1 MERFMIM
8 KITEVK
14 KKNGTTVYRANVY
27 LGVDSVTGK
36 KIKTSITGRTKKEV
50 GRKVKHAQQDF
61 EKTGAT
67 RFSFQMDIKT
77 IEDLAQV
84 WLENYQNAV
93 KPQTLR
99 NTKQYIKI
107 HILPYIGKM
116 SLEKFSTPVAQKF
129 INDLARRFNQF
140 DKVRSVPSRM
150 FQYAVV
156 LQLVQHNPVRD
167 TMLPRKNKPRTKK
180 VKYIQPEDLKKFLD
194 YIDEIGQKNFARFNY
209 TVAFKLLLATGVRIG
224 ELSALEWS
232 DINLKNS
239 TIRVNKTY
247 LQEIKAVGE
256 TKTKAGERII
266 SIDRATTLMLK
277 QYKNR
282 QRLIYLE
289 LGARA
294 PVRVFQTP
302 TRQYLLRNNFQQVLD
317 LYCKELEIPR
327 FTLHAFRHTHASL
340 LLNAGISYKE
350 LQHRLGHS
358 NISMTLDT
366 YSHLS
371 KDKEKEAVTYF
382 EKAINSL

>member
-1 MERFMIM
+1 M

-14 KKNGTTVYRANVY
+14 KKNGSTVYRANIY
-27 LGVDSVTGK
+27 LGIDQITGK

-50 GRKVKHAQQDF
+50 SRKVKHAQQDF
-61 EKTGAT
+61 ANTGAT
-67 RFSFQMDIKT
+67 RFTIQTDIKT
-77 IEDLAQV
+77 INDLAEA
-84 WLENYQNAV
+84 WLENYQNTV

-99 NTKQYIKI
+99 GTKILIKN
-107 HILPYIGKM
+107 HILPTLGQM
-116 SLEKFSTPVAQKF
+116 PLDRFSTPVAQKF
-129 INDLARRFNQF
+129 INDLARCFNQF
-140 DKVRSVPSRM
+140 DKVRSVLSRM

-156 LQLVQHNPVRD
+156 LQTIQHNPVRD

-180 VKYIQPEDLKKFLD
+180 VKYIQPEDLKKFLAYVD
-194 YIDEIGQKNFARFNY
+194 GVGQKDFARFNY
-209 TVAFKLLLATGVRIG
+209 TVAFKLLLATGMRIG

-232 DINLKNS
+232 DINLKDN
-239 TIRVNKTY
+239 TIKINKTY

-266 SIDRATTLMLK
+266 SVDKATALMLK

-282 QRLIYLE
+282 QRLKFLE
-289 LGARA
+289 IGARA

-317 LYCKELEIPR
+317 LDCKNAGIPR
-327 FTLHAFRHTHASL
+327 FTFHAFRHTHASL

-371 KDKEKEAVTYF
+371 KDKEKEAVIYF
-382 EKAINSL
+382 EKAINNL